1 MNIGELSRRSGVSPR
16 SLRYYEKHG
25 LIHAE
30 RRGNGY
36 REYDDSAVERAS
48 VIHTMFGL
56 GFARPVVESVLTCTG
71 EAPASVHRE
80 VAQQLI
86 AVRNDMADR
95 IVQLSH
101 THRLL
106 SEFIDA
112 SV

>member
-16 SLRYYEKHG
+16 SLRYYEEHG

-36 REYDDSAVERAS
+36 REYDDTAVERAS

-56 GFARPVVESVLTCTG
+56 GFARPVV